1 MKIIKYLIFTLGILS
16 LIIIILL
23 GGTFY
28 AAKHLRLKDIIE
40 KEIEESL
47 GINVSIGEIAYSPLL
62 AHIWLKQITI
72 HNPAGFSGDELA
84 YIEYLHFIFDPLEL
98 IVRKKPNIYL
108 TAVNLKRLNI
118 IKSKEGKINLKEL
131 IPVKNGSNPQSTGS
145 PSNPFYFD
153 VLVLSIG
160 EVRYTDENAHP
171 RKEVKYNIGIK
182 DAAFVGLTD
191 ENAVVKMIVYKA
203 IQNTD
208 IGKLINLTVVPV
220 FSAIS
225 NTVDSAWSTAK
236 IGSKGIWEIGTL
248 PLKLI
253 LGGN

>member
-1 MKIIKYLIFTLGILS
+1 MIV
-16 LIIIILL
+16 IILL

-28 AAKHLRLKDIIE
+28 LAKHIRLKDIVE

-47 GINVSIGEIAYSPLL
+47 GINVSIGEITYSPLL
-62 AHIWLKQITI
+62 AHIWLKQVTI
-72 HNPAGFSGDELA
+72 HNPAGFSEDELA
-84 YIEYLHFIFDPLEL
+84 YIEYLHFVFDPLEL
-98 IVRKKPNIYL
+98 IIRKKPNIYL
-108 TAVNLKRLNI
+108 TAINLKRLSI
-118 IKSKEGKINLKEL
+118 IKNKERKINLKEL
-131 IPVKNGSNPQSTGS
+131 IPVKDVTDPKGAGS
-145 PSNPFYFD
+145 PANPFYFD

-160 EVRYTDENAHP
+160 EVKYTDENTHP

-182 DAAFVGLTD
+182 DATFVGLTD

-208 IGKLINLTVVPV
+208 LGKLINLTVVPV

-236 IGSKGIWEIGTL
+236 VGSKGIWEIGIL
-248 PLKLI
+248 PIKLI